1 MQGPGLPEKRPI
13 GRRDQTWEGR
23 GVWLGQ
29 YSDLGCKRGTR
40 DRGEA
45 RFERR
50 GGAARL
56 VVRTMGAILEESS
69 SAGMKESRRRRTSWR
84 LLPIFRTDKRGL

>member
-13 GRRDQTWEGR
+13 RRRDQTWKGR

-29 YSDLGCKRGTR
+29 YSDLGCKRETR
-40 DRGEA
+40 DQGEA

-50 GGAARL
+50 EQVAC
-56 VVRTMGAILEESS
+56 
-69 SAGMKESRRRRTSWR
+69 
-84 LLPIFRTDKRGL
+84 

>member
-1 MQGPGLPEKRPI
+1 VQGPDLPEKRPI
-13 GRRDQTWEGR
+13 CRGDQTWEGR

-29 YSDLGCKRGTR
+29 YSDLGCRRVTR

-50 GGAARL
+50 GRAAHQ
-56 VVRTMGAILEESS
+56 VVRTMGAMLEESS
-69 SAGMKESRRRRTSWR
+69 NAGMKESRRRRTSWR
-84 LLPIFRTDKRGL
+84 LLPIFRTDKQGL